1 MREESGFFSPEDF
14 DSRPDVNDGQ
24 FHDFR
29 LLYYSARGFT
39 RVFLA
44 KKQGRNFIVK
54 TLREEF
60 RNDAAARA
68 ALRKEYDSGFPV
80 DSRFVARTIDLTAL
94 PDYGPALITEYC
106 SGQTLAE
113 IIDTGAALD
122 DSDIGRI
129 VNGLATA
136 LDDIHSAGII
146 HRDIKPQNVIYS
158 RPTRS
163 LKVIDFGC
171 ADAERFYLLHGA
183 AGTERYTPP
192 VSDSAGA
199 NGADLHNDFY
209 AAGMT
214 LSELALAAPR
224 SCVRALEATA
234 SAMIARR
241 LSDGHSVAAFYRS
254 ELARRR
260 RRWILPLVPVVLA
273 VAVAVS
279 LMVLHYGRQ
288 PEEKMIEPLPH
299 ATVDSVKP
307 RMSLS
312 ADTAPVA
319 VALVVSGPVREKVTD
334 RVDED
339 TVVCF
344 GNRSELVK
352 NEFGVSHAEA
362 KYLANFS
369 KNKFDRFIVEST
381 DKQMTSFT
389 ILINS
394 SSAGEEERAG
404 AAAGYNSL
412 DTVVGKVMA
421 EAARYFSEG
430 FDRRR
435 ARGLIKERHAFWLEG
450 YRPPLL
456 ELHYGKSPQ

>member
-14 DSRPDVNDGQ
+14 DTRPDVNDGQ

-29 LLYYSARGFT
+29 LLYSSARGFT

-60 RNDAAARA
+60 RSDASARA

-80 DSRFVARTIDLTAL
+80 DSRSVARTIDLTVL

-106 SGQTLAE
+106 PGQTLAE

-122 DSDIGRI
+122 DSDIERI
-129 VNGLATA
+129 VTGLATA

-171 ADAERFYLLHGA
+171 ADAEKFYLLHGA

-192 VSDSAGA
+192 ASDSA
-199 NGADLHNDFY
+199 GADLHNDFY

-214 LSELALAAPR
+214 LSELALVAPR

-241 LSDGHSVAAFYRS
+241 LSDGHSVAAFYCS

-260 RRWILPLVPVVLA
+260 RRWILPVAPVVLA

-299 ATVDSVKP
+299 ATADSVKP
-307 RMSLS
+307 LMSLS
-312 ADTAPVA
+312 ADTAPVTVAAA
-319 VALVVSGPVREKVTD
+319 VPRPVQEKVTD

-394 SSAGEEERAG
+394 FSAGEEERAG

-412 DTVVGKVMA
+412 DTVAGKVMA

>member
-1 MREESGFFSPEDF
+1 M
-14 DSRPDVNDGQ
+14 
-24 FHDFR
+24 
-29 LLYYSARGFT
+29 
-39 RVFLA
+39 FLA

-106 SGQTLAE
+106 PGQTLAE

-122 DSDIGRI
+122 DSDIERI
-129 VNGLATA
+129 VTGFASA

-192 VSDSAGA
+192 PSDSAGA

-214 LSELALAAPR
+214 LSELALVAPR

-260 RRWILPLVPVVLA
+260 RRWILPVVPVVLA
-273 VAVAVS
+273 VAVS
-279 LMVLHYGRQ
+279 LIVLHYTRQ

-307 RMSLS
+307 RMAFS
-312 ADTAPVA
+312 ADTAPVI
-319 VALVVSGPVREKVTD
+319 VAPVVSGSVREKVTD

-394 SSAGEEERAG
+394 SSAGEEERAR
-404 AAAGYNSL
+404 AVAGYNSL
-412 DTVVGKVMA
+412 DSVAGKVMA
-421 EAARYFSEG
+421 EVARYFSEG

-435 ARGLIKERHAFWLEG
+435 ARGLIKERHTFWLEG
-450 YRPPLL
+450 YRPQLL
-456 ELHYGKSPQ
+456 ELYYGKSPQ